1 MAAKRN
7 GIRTVLIPKE
17 NLRDLAEIDPVVRS
31 ALRFVS
37 AETVDTILGEALYP
51 AETAGERPEPVQEPI
66 ITAFV
71 PMEQAVQDAPMRQ

>member
-7 GIRTVLIPKE
+7 GIKTVLIPKE

-37 AETVDTILGEALYP
+37 AETVDTVLSEALYP
-51 AETAGERPEPVQEPI
+51 AEIAEERPEPVQEPI

>member
-37 AETVDTILGEALYP
+37 AETVDTVLGEALYP
-51 AETAGERPEPVQEPI
+51 TETARERPEPAQEPI